1 MILKKLQGIIFN
13 KKIIIIIS
21 MLITLVVVSYKT
33 NQIVLLIKNQ
43 EIEES
48 NKIFDVIDK
57 KFNFLNMISY
67 EVKNN
72 DAFIE
77 YFLEENNDTEK
88 RYKRIVLNEYLRKV
102 NTIYGELG
110 VTIEVFKKTEDFV
123 FSNMGIINKE
133 DYFKQDK
140 ILKEIE
146 INNKYVIEDNEKIKI
161 IIPVNRYEKN
171 REIYWVIN
179 LIKDIFF
186 IEIYPQLDNWYLTS
200 NDRILNLWN
209 LKHIDKEKVNKYG
222 NKHKVYYF
230 NEDIIYLPK
239 KINIFEIFSYELFKG
254 IIILSIIYLIIY
266 LIRYFIIIPIQ
277 NLAHRIGYSGKSIK
291 QEVQFIEQKMEEIN
305 LKNKN
310 LQFTIEDMKEYQ
322 INKKIKDYLIGLT
335 DIKELYKLEKD
346 ISILK
351 FKKYRLIIL
360 EVFDVETIENIY
372 DKINVSKE
380 FVKKYFEH
388 DVSCEIIWLDYKS
401 IIIILEDDYLQEE
414 ELEEIMK
421 CLSNHC
427 ERNFNL
433 IFTIAITQQYTMI
446 EDMSKAYREAKKL
459 LDYKFAF
466 KQKRVIFFKDI
477 SEENRQDYYYPIE
490 LEAKLITRVLNS
502 NEIGIKKVL
511 DEIFD
516 ENSISK
522 IDKKKIKEFEG
533 LLYNT
538 LNRIFIQLNKL
549 SEEVEIQSFNSDDIL
564 KVNDLKQLQKIF
576 TEKVYELYKISKLR
590 DLSDISEIKEK
601 IIKYLEE
608 NYHIDISLE
617 NLADYLGHSFRY
629 TSVLFKKV
637 MDDNFKNYLNIY
649 RVERAK
655 ELMEENNKIKIKD
668 LAEKVGYNSSNTFIR
683 IFKKYEGISPGK
695 YLEDIQ

>member
-1 MILKKLQGIIFN
+1 MNGKKLLSIFFN
-13 KKIIIIIS
+13 KKTIIIFTI
-21 MLITLVVVSYKT
+21 LITLLVALYKT
-33 NQIVLLIKNQ
+33 KEIVSLIKNQ

-48 NKIFDVIDK
+48 NKLYNVIDK
-57 KFNFLNMISY
+57 KFNFLSLISY

-72 DAFIE
+72 DIYKE
-77 YFLEENNDTEK
+77 YFLEENSEANK
-88 RYKRIVLNEYLRKV
+88 RYKRIVLNEYLRKI
-102 NTIYGELG
+102 NTVYGELG
-110 VTIEVFKKTEDFV
+110 VTIELFKNTEDFV
-123 FSNMGIINKE
+123 FSNAGITDKKE
-133 DYFKQDK
+133 YFKYNK
-140 ILKEIE
+140 ILQNMKF
-146 INNKYVIEDNEKIKI
+146 NNKYIIESDEKIKI
-161 IIPVNRYEKN
+161 ILPPNRYEKN
-171 REIYWVIN
+171 KEIYWIIT
-179 LIKDIFF
+179 LRKDIFF
-186 IEIYPQLDNWYLTS
+186 IEIYSQLDNWYLTS
-200 NDRILNLWN
+200 NDIILNLGN
-209 LKHIDKEKVNKYG
+209 LKRIDKEKVSKYG
-222 NKHKVYYF
+222 RKYKTYYLD
-230 NEDIIYLPK
+230 EELIYLSK
-239 KINIFEIFSYELFKG
+239 KFNIFEIFSYELFKG
-254 IIILSIIYLIIY
+254 IIILSIIYLITY
-266 LIRYFIIIPIQ
+266 LIGHFIIIPIQ
-277 NLAHRIGYSGKSIK
+277 NLAYKIGYSGKNIK
-291 QEVQFIEQKMEEIN
+291 QEVQFIEQKMEEIAIT
-305 LKNKN
+305 NKN

-351 FKKYRLIIL
+351 FRKYRMIIL
-360 EVFDVETIENIY
+360 EVFDVETTENIY
-372 DKINVSKE
+372 DKINLSKE
-380 FVKKYFEH
+380 FVKKYFEQ
-388 DVSCEIIWLDYKS
+388 DVSCEVIWLDYKS
-401 IIIILEDDYLQEE
+401 IIIILEDNYLQEE
-414 ELEEIMK
+414 ELEEVMK

-433 IFTIAITQQYTMI
+433 IFTTAITQQYTMI
-446 EDMSKAYREAKKL
+446 ENMSKAYREAKKL

-477 SEENRQDYYYPIE
+477 CEEDRQDYYYPIE

-516 ENSISK
+516 ENNISK

-549 SEEVEIQSFNSDDIL
+549 SEEVEIQTFNSEDIL

-576 TEKVYELYKISKLR
+576 TEKVYELYRISKLR

-649 RVERAK
+649 RVEKAK
-655 ELMEENNKIKIKD
+655 ELMKENNRIKVKD

-683 IFKKYEGISPGK
+683 IFKKYEGVSPGK
-695 YLEDIQ
+695 YLEDIK

>member
-655 ELMEENNKIKIKD
+655 ELMVENNKIKIKD